1 MVNVT
6 INGKDIRVK
15 RGTTI
20 LEAAEKAG
28 YRIPRLCFL
37 KKINEIGACR
47 VCLVEIE
54 GKHRLVA
61 ACNNVVE
68 EGMRIST
75 NSPRVQ
81 DARRMNVEFIL
92 SQHDYRC
99 ATCVRNQNCSLQ
111 ELARELNIIEVPF
124 PSEVEPFDWDGTFP
138 LIRDGGKCIKCM
150 RCVQICD
157 KVQSMNV
164 WDIVNTGKRT
174 RVNTTGN
181 LPIRRTDCTICGQC
195 ITHCPTGALRE
206 RNDTEKVMRA
216 VMDPEKIVIAQIAP
230 AVRAAWGEELG
241 LSREEASVGK
251 MVAAARQI
259 GFDYVFDTDFSAD
272 LTIMEEASELL
283 ERLKEAGTEKTGE
296 PETGGFPMFTSCCPG
311 WVRFVKARYPEWA
324 DHLSTAKSPQ
334 QMFGAIAKSY
344 YADLLGVEPDT
355 IVCVSIMPC
364 TAKKYECDVPEING
378 GGAGK
383 DVDISITTREF
394 VRMLGAAQV
403 SLEEHAI

>member
-99 ATCVRNQNCSLQ
+99 ATCARNQNCSD
-111 ELARELNIIEVPF
+111 R
-124 PSEVEPFDWDGTFP
+124 
-138 LIRDGGKCIKCM
+138 K
-150 RCVQICD
+150 
-157 KVQSMNV
+157 
-164 WDIVNTGKRT
+164 
-174 RVNTTGN
+174 
-181 LPIRRTDCTICGQC
+181 
-195 ITHCPTGALRE
+195 
-206 RNDTEKVMRA
+206 
-216 VMDPEKIVIAQIAP
+216 
-230 AVRAAWGEELG
+230 
-241 LSREEASVGK
+241 SV
-251 MVAAARQI
+251 V
-259 GFDYVFDTDFSAD
+259 
-272 LTIMEEASELL
+272 
-283 ERLKEAGTEKTGE
+283 
-296 PETGGFPMFTSCCPG
+296 
-311 WVRFVKARYPEWA
+311 
-324 DHLSTAKSPQ
+324 
-334 QMFGAIAKSY
+334 
-344 YADLLGVEPDT
+344 
-355 IVCVSIMPC
+355 
-364 TAKKYECDVPEING
+364 
-378 GGAGK
+378 
-383 DVDISITTREF
+383 
-394 VRMLGAAQV
+394 
-403 SLEEHAI
+403 

>member
-124 PSEVEPFDWDGTFP
+124 PAEVEPFD
-138 LIRDGGKCIKCM
+138 
-150 RCVQICD
+150 
-157 KVQSMNV
+157 
-164 WDIVNTGKRT
+164 
-174 RVNTTGN
+174 
-181 LPIRRTDCTICGQC
+181 
-195 ITHCPTGALRE
+195 
-206 RNDTEKVMRA
+206 
-216 VMDPEKIVIAQIAP
+216 
-230 AVRAAWGEELG
+230 
-241 LSREEASVGK
+241 
-251 MVAAARQI
+251 
-259 GFDYVFDTDFSAD
+259 
-272 LTIMEEASELL
+272 
-283 ERLKEAGTEKTGE
+283 
-296 PETGGFPMFTSCCPG
+296 
-311 WVRFVKARYPEWA
+311 
-324 DHLSTAKSPQ
+324 
-334 QMFGAIAKSY
+334 
-344 YADLLGVEPDT
+344 
-355 IVCVSIMPC
+355 
-364 TAKKYECDVPEING
+364 
-378 GGAGK
+378 
-383 DVDISITTREF
+383 
-394 VRMLGAAQV
+394 
-403 SLEEHAI
+403 